1 MSFIIFFIFGYK
13 IWSIP
18 ALRVSLYFSL
28 KHRALTPNP
37 TLHYQ
42 GDIQGV
48 SPGVWIFSAES
59 DSLGSC
65 STMSSSPTQMNTQPL
80 EDAPLGPVTS
90 QWGNGEVMKVGRDPS
105 CDLMLNEVIFMG
117 STDEDL
123 QLAKIS
129 RAQFELQR
137 TGTNLVLKDKAMN
150 GTYMLLLCYYCHV
163 T

>member
-1 MSFIIFFIFGYK
+1 
-13 IWSIP
+13 
-18 ALRVSLYFSL
+18 
-28 KHRALTPNP
+28 
-37 TLHYQ
+37 
-42 GDIQGV
+42 
-48 SPGVWIFSAES
+48 
-59 DSLGSC
+59 
-65 STMSSSPTQMNTQPL
+65 
-80 EDAPLGPVTS
+80 
-90 QWGNGEVMKVGRDPS
+90 MKVGRDPS

-117 STDEDL
+117 STDEDQ